1 MSKIHSDVILEKMMS
16 LHPKIIDLTLDRVFH
31 LLDRLGNPE
40 KSLPPVI
47 HIAGTN
53 GKGSTLAMIRAGL
66 ESAGHWVHAYTS
78 PHLVRF
84 HERIMLAGNLISE
97 PQLASVLGE
106 CHAANDGGQ
115 ITYFEITTCAAML
128 AMSRVPAAYTLLETG
143 LGGRLDATNV
153 VEKPALSIITPISH
167 DHEAFLGDTLEQIA
181 AEKAG
186 IIKPGVPCIVGPQP
200 KQALRVIRKRAR
212 ELNAPLILHGTHWR
226 AGKDRGRV
234 VYEHKFGKLSLPPP
248 ALAGAHQID
257 NLGMAVTALRHLEQN
272 ENAFEAAASKPVW
285 PARLQRLSTGPLADS
300 APDAEIWLDGGHNP
314 AAGMAL
320 SLHME
325 SLPPREMH
333 LICGMMNTKD
343 AKRYFK
349 PLARCASGLLAIPI
363 PGEPN
368 SLSAEDTAKAA
379 ESAGLSAAT
388 AESAMSALMQIV
400 GDHPR
405 SRIFIC
411 GSLYLAGTIL
421 RENG

>member
-1 MSKIHSDVILEKMMS
+1 MNEIHSDIFLEKMMS
-16 LHPKIIDLTLDRVFH
+16 LHPKIIDLTLDRVFN
-31 LLDRLGNPE
+31 LLERLGNPE

-53 GKGSTLAMIRAGL
+53 GKGSTLSMIRAGL
-66 ESAGHWVHAYTS
+66 ESAGHLVHAYTS

-97 PQLASVLGE
+97 PQLASVLDE
-106 CHAANDGGQ
+106 CHTANNDEP

-153 VEKPALSIITPISH
+153 VEKPTLSIITPISH
-167 DHEAFLGDTLEQIA
+167 DHETFLGDTLEQIA

-186 IIKPGVPCIVGPQP
+186 ILKPGVPCIVGPQP
-200 KQALRVIRKRAR
+200 KQALKMIRKRAR
-212 ELNAPLILHGTHWR
+212 QLNAPLILHGQNWHAR
-226 AGKDRGRV
+226 SDRGRV
-234 VYEHKFGKLSLPPP
+234 IYKDEFGKLNLPRP

-257 NLGMAVTALRHLEQN
+257 NLGMAVIALRNLEQT
-272 ENAFEAAASKPVW
+272 EDAFESAAKKPVW
-285 PARLQRLSTGPLADS
+285 PARLQHLTSGPLAEA

-314 AAGMAL
+314 AAGIAL
-320 SLHME
+320 SLYME
-325 SLPPREMH
+325 SLPSRETR

-343 AKRYFK
+343 AKKYFK
-349 PLARCASGLLAIPI
+349 PLARCASGLFAIPI

-379 ESAGLSAAT
+379 ESAGLFSAT
-388 AESAMSALMQIV
+388 AESVMSALKQIV
-400 GDHPR
+400 RDHPR
-405 SRIFIC
+405 ARIFIC